1 MSIVDSWMDS
11 HTVKNYEKMAA
22 QSEKQQEMLE
32 IMEEVADGFE
42 KSEARKK
49 LESLTEQFL
58 SGGLDAEDFRDAYTD
73 YYTDYETEEEDD
85 DDTNTTGTQLASA

>member
-32 IMEEVADGFE
+32 IM
-42 KSEARKK
+42 
-49 LESLTEQFL
+49 
-58 SGGLDAEDFRDAYTD
+58 
-73 YYTDYETEEEDD
+73 
-85 DDTNTTGTQLASA
+85 